1 MTTTLVELA
10 AVTKDFKGHRATD
23 ALSLA
28 FKSGSTVGLLG
39 PNGAGKTSC
48 LKMGSSRTRV
58 GNCGSPSPT
67 FPCVSRR
74 NRPSFASKDLSRCAD
89 GETQATPGHLPLPRF
104 WPPN

>member
-48 LKMGSSRTRV
+48 LKMMLGLL
-58 GNCGSPSPT
+58 
-67 FPCVSRR
+67 
-74 NRPSFASKDLSRCAD
+74 RPGRPLALPVDDRS
-89 GETQATPGHLPLPRF
+89 PGHAVRLGHVRSVVRRARGR
-104 WPPN
+104 PPGTV